1 MSKYQWGTLS
11 RARLSTCHPLL
22 QILADRVVARADLPC
37 DLTIVC
43 GHRDRQA
50 QNDAVRHGFSQARW
64 PTSKHN
70 QLPSHA
76 LDFAP
81 LDCASK
87 IDWVNEAGWQK
98 TGPIFEEEWA
108 LMQVEGLVPVGV
120 TLSWGGRWKSFRDLP
135 HVELRGV

>member
-22 QILADRVVARADLPC
+22 QVLANRLIARADLPC

-50 QNDAVRHGFSQARW
+50 QNDAFRNGFSKSRW

-70 QLPSHA
+70 SMPSHA
-76 LDFAP
+76 FDFAP
-81 LDCASK
+81 LTEGK
-87 IDWVNEAGWQK
+87 IDWADDAAWQK
-98 TGPIFEEEWA
+98 TGPLFEEEWA
-108 LMQVEGLVPVGV
+108 CMQVEGLVPAGV
-120 TLSWGGRWKSFRDLP
+120 TLSWGGRWTSFRDLP
-135 HVELRGV
+135 HVELRGI